1 MALQADEL
9 WTIHGK
15 SGAVHVVSDESFLD
29 VNALQRKVFSG
40 GQNLHHRQTLH
51 MVLLSVGT
59 TVAGVMSQLSVE
71 LPVLIWETNKLRGLS
86 EHDSRRFD
94 VK

>member
-1 MALQADEL
+1 
-9 WTIHGK
+9 
-15 SGAVHVVSDESFLD
+15 
-29 VNALQRKVFSG
+29 
-40 GQNLHHRQTLH
+40 

-59 TVAGVMSQLSVE
+59 TVAGVMRQLSVE
-71 LPVLIWETNKLRGLS
+71 LPVLIRETNKWQGLS